1 MRLTCVLKNAVILG
15 AVNLWTKL
23 VVERLVAGIAEK
35 TATWIPL
42 KQYVC
47 TVNVGTLRYW
57 QGINYDKASI
67 KEI

>member
-1 MRLTCVLKNAVILG
+1 MRRYEPIDAYHGNRLMRLTCVLKNAVILG

-42 KQYVC
+42 K
-47 TVNVGTLRYW
+47 
-57 QGINYDKASI
+57 
-67 KEI
+67 

>member
-15 AVNLWTKL
+15 AMNLWTKL

-42 KQYVC
+42 K
-47 TVNVGTLRYW
+47 
-57 QGINYDKASI
+57 
-67 KEI
+67 